1 MIPLPSLLLC
11 KILILCAILKISLV
25 VWKWTVFQGLFLVNP
40 FLYLTNLSKKYCFKV
55 CYMFEDLYNYHYGA
69 STIWTKIFMMVAHFG
84 FDLCVVLQLEGGEI
98 DGLFTHWFD
107 VRQWWPT
114 PVGIK
119 NSNNLSLMIN
129 HGSKFWE

>member
-1 MIPLPSLLLC
+1 
-11 KILILCAILKISLV
+11 
-25 VWKWTVFQGLFLVNP
+25 
-40 FLYLTNLSKKYCFKV
+40 
-55 CYMFEDLYNYHYGA
+55 
-69 STIWTKIFMMVAHFG
+69 MMVAHFG